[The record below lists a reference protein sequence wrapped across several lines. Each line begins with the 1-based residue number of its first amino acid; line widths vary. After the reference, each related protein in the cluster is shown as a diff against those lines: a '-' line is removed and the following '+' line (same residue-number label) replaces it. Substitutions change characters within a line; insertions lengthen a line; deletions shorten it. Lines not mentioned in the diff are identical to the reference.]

1 MGDYGK
7 ITGLNVEVLGSGARS
22 ASRWPCELVNPPH
35 LAMRRK
41 GGFPFVRNRAALG
54 QTPDRPA
61 KPTSD
66 LAQRVQFS
74 RSPPVAAIYPSE
86 WLAFLCYVSTS

>member
-7 ITGLNVEVLGSGARS
+7 IVGLNVEVLGSGARS
-22 ASRWPCELVNPPH
+22 ASHWPCELVNPPH

-54 QTPDRPA
+54 QTARP
-61 KPTSD
+61 
-66 LAQRVQFS
+66 
-74 RSPPVAAIYPSE
+74 SPHLT
-86 WLAFLCYVSTS
+86 WLSGYSFLSHHQ